1 MKVRLLPLAAVA
13 AVAMGAQ
20 GFAQSQGDDLDRAL
34 ADLNSSVAA
43 PLPGSVD
50 APQSSSLSFSG
61 SARARNTWLNPAGMA
76 GNQKAI
82 DVRIVLNMGF
92 EVTQDSR
99 AFLSFNGAEG
109 WGTISASSPTLGTQ
123 PGPNNPGNPADTGS
137 LEQAWFQADNLIGDG
152 GTATIGR
159 KFFTV
164 GAGRIIG
171 TDEWDQT
178 PHAYAGMWYENGAD
192 DWNVN
197 LFMIQDIFFGHIDG
211 GQGNGDIDL
220 FGFSF
225 DYHLKDLPGIGD
237 INMTPYLLRMSDR
250 NTLTPGSYKNWYG
263 ASLNGALPFAGI
275 TYDAELVWAHDNA
288 MDTTDKAW
296 ALDLSLDLEQV
307 IGEMPESLSPTLE
320 LGIAAADDLVAI
332 NPSYHNTAGI
342 YDLLGRGGVWGGAAD
357 TWQAHLGVEPMEG
370 WEGRIGYLH
379 FNENNKS
386 GLDGWELDVE
396 VGHELNGNVQAW
408 FGWAMVDQNRNA
420 SKDYVV
426 YGMLGLPF

>member
-76 GNQKAI
+76 GNQKAL

-99 AFLSFNGAEG
+99 AFLSINGAEG
-109 WGTISASSPTLGTQ
+109 WGTVNAHAPTQTNQ
-123 PGPNNPGNPADTGS
+123 PGPNNPTSGADTGS

-164 GAGRIIG
+164 GSGRLVG

-178 PHAYAGMWYENGAD
+178 PHAYSGMWYNNGAD
-192 DWNVN
+192 DWNIN
-197 LFMIQDIFFGHIDG
+197 LFMIQDIFFGHADG

-225 DYHLKDLPGIGD
+225 DYHLKDLPGVGD
-237 INMTPYLLRMSDR
+237 INMTPYILRMSDR
-250 NTLTPGSYKNWYG
+250 NTLTAANYKNWYG
-263 ASLNGALPFAGI
+263 AILNGTLPFAGME
-275 TYDAELVWAHDNA
+275 YDAELVWARDNA

-296 ALDLSLDLEQV
+296 AIDLSLDLEQL

-320 LGIAAADDLVAI
+320 LGMASADDPIAI

-342 YDLLGRGGVWGGAAD
+342 YDLMGRGGIWGGNAD
-357 TWQAHLGVEPMEG
+357 TWQAHLGIEPMEG
-370 WEGRIGYLH
+370 WDGRIGYIH
-379 FNENNKS
+379 FDENNNS
-386 GLDGWELDVE
+386 GLDGYELDVE
-396 VGHELNGNVQAW
+396 VGHELSGNVQAW
-408 FGWAMVDQNRNA
+408 LGWAMVDQNRNS